1 MKISLLIA
9 FVIISSAAV
18 NAQML
23 RLKPGQKFSYEAIN
37 ALERKGVYRSK
48 SFDYSRINY
57 EVVKHLNQ
65 IYTIKVTP
73 EQFLSN
79 GRTGELSD
87 SSEPFEDQ
95 PIDFLPI
102 AYKVITTFSYEL
114 SVNEKGEILSIAGIP
129 EIKGAILAK
138 LKSLDIPDGQYQT
151 HDKLA
156 EMFIIDDYFISL
168 SSVFNLPKT
177 QSNSLTSRGLI
188 DSYEID
194 TTQKNFSPSGVQIT
208 ESHILKKFNLIIPN
222 STKHPFSSQLLTQAK
237 DSLNYSSYS
246 NKLEKASRK
255 IRQLTELFT
264 RKKGDQAIE
273 EKLLK
278 RLDTLDRDFAEDD
291 YEYMG
296 AKLVLLS
303 YLLQGNRYAVML
315 EKMPYDY
322 LPGINDVRN
331 KLNNDLNH
339 GNISNVKKAI
349 ELAFT
354 KFDDKNLSRNLEEF
368 SKAMHDDLGGLIYR
382 LKSKDSLQATYNII
396 QQTTDLN
403 IPVVTNML
411 IGMKTYVKAKL
422 TDDQDELMKI
432 SNIYFDSAY
441 DKASRYRVLI
451 YDELLRKQ
459 IPDSIRSSYIDYTIA
474 LTKKKLEELKTGSE
488 DSLDPL
494 NSLYISQK
502 NIVYKKNIADAYY
515 RKSKL
520 KKSSEQSY
528 LQMAAEYMP
537 SQQELIDGK
546 DEIKQEYIFSP
557 YVSYTDLYLASGKN
571 TLNDEAGLTRYVEL
585 VIIEPER
592 YSLLKKNY
600 LKAYPE
606 GNFKAFFS
614 AALKNKLPSIPKFE
628 LTERLG
634 KVVSNKSQQGK
645 FVFVDFWGTWC
656 GSCIAEI
663 DKIEAAHLNNPNP
676 SKLLVTT
683 IACYDKKV
691 NVNAFMAKRQFTYE
705 VLMSDGKVE
714 KDFKISSY
722 PTKLLLLP
730 NGTYLTISFHTD
742 YKEILNKYLTWEL

>member
-1 MKISLLIA
+1 MKIIVIIA
-9 FVIISSAAV
+9 FIIMSAAGV
-18 NAQML
+18 NAQIL
-23 RLKPGQKFSYEAIN
+23 KLKPGQKFSYEAIN
-37 ALERKGVYRSK
+37 AIERTGLYRANSFEYSK
-48 SFDYSRINY
+48 INY
-57 EVVKHLNQ
+57 EVFKHKNR
-65 IYTIKVTP
+65 IYTIKATP
-73 EQFLSN
+73 ELFLSN

-95 PIDFLPI
+95 PIDFLPV
-102 AYKVITTFSYEL
+102 AYKVITTFPYEL
-114 SVNEKGEILSIAGIP
+114 SVNEKGEIISIAGIP
-129 EIKGAILAK
+129 EIKAAILAK
-138 LKSLDIPDGQYQT
+138 LKSLDIPDGIQT

-156 EMFIIDDYFISL
+156 EMFIIDDYFTSL
-168 SSVFNLPKT
+168 SSVFNLPKI
-177 QSNSLTSRGLI
+177 QSNNLTRSGLI
-188 DSYEID
+188 DAYEID
-194 TTQKNFSPSGVQIT
+194 TTEKTFSLSGVQIT
-208 ESHILKKFNLIIPN
+208 ESHILKKFKLIIPN
-222 STKHPFSSQLLTQAK
+222 STKYPFSSQLLTQAK

-255 IRQLTELFT
+255 IRQMTELFT

-303 YLLQGNRYAVML
+303 YLRSNSRYTVML
-315 EKMPYDY
+315 EKMPYEY
-322 LPGINDVRN
+322 LLGINDVRI
-331 KLNNDLNH
+331 KLHNDLNH

-354 KFDDKNLSRNLEEF
+354 KFDDKNLPRNLEEF
-368 SKAMHDDLGGLIYR
+368 SKAMHNDLGGLIYR

-396 QQTTDLN
+396 QQTTELN
-403 IPVVTNML
+403 IPVVSNML
-411 IGMKTYVKAKL
+411 IGMKTYVKARL
-422 TDDQDELMKI
+422 SDDQDELMKI

-451 YDELLRKQ
+451 YDELSRKK
-459 IPDSIRSSYIDYTIA
+459 IPDSIKNSYIDYTID
-474 LTKKKLEELKTGSE
+474 LTKKKLEELKTGSD
-488 DSLDPL
+488 DSLDAL
-494 NSLYISQK
+494 NSLYLSMK

-520 KKSSEQSY
+520 EKSAEQSY

-537 SQQELIDGK
+537 SQQELIDGE

-557 YVSYTDLYLASGKN
+557 YVSYTDLYLVSGTN
-571 TLNDEAGLTRYVEL
+571 TLNDEAGLTRYVEM

-592 YSLLKKNY
+592 YSSLKRNY
-600 LKAYPE
+600 LKAYSK

-634 KVVSNKSQQGK
+634 KVVSNRSQQGK

-676 SKLLVTT
+676 NKLLVTT
-683 IACYDKKV
+683 IACYDKKI
-691 NVNAFMAKRQFTYE
+691 NVDAFMAKRQFTYE

-714 KDFKISSY
+714 KDFKIHSY

-742 YKEILNKYLTWEL
+742 YREILNKYLTWEL

>member
-1 MKISLLIA
+1 MKIIVIIA
-9 FVIISSAAV
+9 FIIMSAARV
-18 NAQML
+18 NGQIL
-23 RLKPGQKFSYEAIN
+23 KLKPGQKFSYEAIN
-37 ALERKGVYRSK
+37 AIKRTGLYRIN
-48 SFDYSRINY
+48 SFDYSKINY
-57 EVVKHLNQ
+57 EVFKHKNK
-65 IYTIKVTP
+65 IYTIKATP
-73 EQFLSN
+73 ELFLSN

-102 AYKVITTFSYEL
+102 AYKVITTSSYEL
-114 SVNEKGEILSIAGIP
+114 SVNENGEILRIAGIP

-156 EMFIIDDYFISL
+156 EMFIIDDFFISL
-168 SSVFNLPKT
+168 SSVFNLPTT
-177 QSNSLTSRGLI
+177 QSNSLTRSGLI

-194 TTQKNFSPSGVQIT
+194 TTEKNFSPSGVQIT

-222 STKHPFSSQLLTQAK
+222 STKYPFSSQLLIQAK
-237 DSLNYSSYS
+237 DSLNYSRYN

-264 RKKGDQAIE
+264 RKKGDQAIQ
-273 EKLLK
+273 EKLL
-278 RLDTLDRDFAEDD
+278 RQLDTLDRDFAEDD

-296 AKLVLLS
+296 AKLVLS
-303 YLLQGNRYAVML
+303 SFLQGNRYAVML

-354 KFDDKNLSRNLEEF
+354 KFDDKNLPRNLEDF
-368 SKAMHDDLGGLIYR
+368 SKAMHNDLGGLIYR

-411 IGMKTYVKAKL
+411 IGMKTYVKARL
-422 TDDQDELMKI
+422 SDDQDELMKI

-474 LTKKKLEELKTGSE
+474 LTKKKLEELKTVSD
-488 DSLDPL
+488 DSLNPL
-494 NSLYISQK
+494 NSFHISRK

-537 SQQELIDGK
+537 SQQELIDGE

-557 YVSYTDLYLASGKN
+557 YVSYTDLYLESGKN
-571 TLNDEAGLTRYVEL
+571 TLNDEARLTQYVEM

-592 YSLLKKNY
+592 YSSLKSNY
-600 LKAYPE
+600 LKAYPK

-634 KVVSNKSQQGK
+634 KVVSNRSQQGK

-676 SKLLVTT
+676 NKLLVTT

-691 NVNAFMAKRQFTYE
+691 NVDAFMAKRQFTYE

-714 KDFKISSY
+714 KDFKINSY

-730 NGTYLTISFHTD
+730 NGTYLTISYHTD
-742 YKEILNKYLTWEL
+742 YREILDKYLTWEL